1 MYGRDTDMVA
11 YLCSS
16 RLVMTS
22 KAEDSWTEPEG
33 VLCRLYKSGL
43 VKFGVNLS

>member
-1 MYGRDTDMVA
+1 
-11 YLCSS
+11 
-16 RLVMTS
+16 MTS
-22 KAEDSWTEPEG
+22 SKVEDSWTEPES